1 MEALMQTLPVIIYI
15 LLIILIV
22 VLIVFMTKA
31 FETLKKIDTT
41 IDDVNAK
48 MNKLNGVFTIV
59 DRSADA
65 INVVTNKMVGILSN
79 GISKIFKKKNKK
91 EEEE

>member
-1 MEALMQTLPVIIYI
+1 MAAFLQTLPVIIYV

-22 VLIVFMTKA
+22 VLIVFMFKA
-31 FETLKKIDTT
+31 FNILKKIDTT

-48 MNKLNGVFTIV
+48 MNKLNGVFNIV

-65 INVVTNKMVGILSN
+65 INMLTDKMIVSITTGITKLF
-79 GISKIFKKKNKK
+79 KRKKKKQ
-91 EEEE
+91 EEE